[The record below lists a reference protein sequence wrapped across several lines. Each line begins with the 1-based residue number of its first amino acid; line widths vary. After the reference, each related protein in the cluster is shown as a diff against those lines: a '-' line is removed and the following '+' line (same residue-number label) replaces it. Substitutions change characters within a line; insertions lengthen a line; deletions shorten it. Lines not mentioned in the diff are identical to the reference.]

1 MLRITTFSDLKFT
14 IFNIPI
20 LIKTVECERILVGT
34 RRAVKFCANLDGIP
48 YIFISWKLVSLPVIQ
63 GTTMEKKNCATR
75 RPSVASRRCQVSEGQ
90 DSLTFVAVSSG

>member
-63 GTTMEKKNCATR
+63 GTTMEKKTVQHVDLQWLQEGA
-75 RPSVASRRCQVSEGQ
+75 RCQRVKIH
-90 DSLTFVAVSSG
+90 